1 MPLWRTTD
9 ADHICIVNSQRSEI
23 DYRCLN
29 GTVHSLMEETNRH
42 INYMASHFVLQQVEI
57 CKGSRN
63 NSGVGNIRF
72 IEGVGMVQETC
83 IEAETAEQGFEG

>member
-1 MPLWRTTD
+1 
-9 ADHICIVNSQRSEI
+9 
-23 DYRCLN
+23 
-29 GTVHSLMEETNRH
+29 
-42 INYMASHFVLQQVEI
+42 MANHFVLQQVEI